1 MFDGFTER
9 HIDIG
14 DGSIFVRTKG
24 EGAPLLLLHGFPE
37 THVMWHGIAPRLAES
52 FTVVCA
58 DLPGYGKSAG
68 PRVADDHVPHSKR
81 AFANSLVAAMSRLG
95 FSRFMVAGHDRGGR
109 VAYRMALDHAD
120 RVAKLA
126 VLDVVPTGVVLD
138 RADARLATSFW
149 PWALLSQPPPL
160 PERLLIADPEAVVE
174 DAISAWG
181 SPAAAFPTEVI
192 TAYVDALRNVASATA
207 ICEEYRA
214 TIAVD
219 ADVDCEDL
227 RAGRRIACPLLV
239 LGSDGA
245 VNDWYAADGG
255 PLGVWRQWALDV
267 RGRHV
272 PGGHFFPEA
281 NPDDTGRLLND
292 FFATTGPAFA

>member
-1 MFDGFTER
+1 MFDGFTEH
-9 HIDIG
+9 HIDTG
-14 DGSIFVRTKG
+14 HGSVFVRTKG

-37 THVMWHGIAPRLAES
+37 THVMWHRIAPRLAES

-58 DLPGYGKSAG
+58 DLPGYGNSAG
-68 PRVADDHVPHSKR
+68 PPVAEDHVPHSKR
-81 AFANSLVAAMSRLG
+81 AFADSLVTVMSRLG

-109 VAYRMALDHAD
+109 VAYRMALDHGD
-120 RVAKLA
+120 KVTKLA
-126 VLDVVPTGVVLD
+126 VLDVIPTGVVLD

-149 PWALLSQPPPL
+149 PWSLLSQPSPL
-160 PERLLIADPEAVVE
+160 PERLLVADPEAVVD

-181 SPAAAFPTEVI
+181 SPAAAFPADVKA
-192 TAYVDALRNVASATA
+192 AYVDALRSFASATA

-214 TIAVD
+214 SIAID
-219 ADVDCEDL
+219 ADMDCEDL

-239 LGSDGA
+239 LWSDGA

-255 PLGVWRQWALDV
+255 PPGVWRRWATDV
-267 RGRHV
+267 RGQHV

-281 NPDDTGRLLND
+281 NPNDTCGLLRD
-292 FFATTGPAFA
+292 FFAKTRRA